1 MGLGSGLALGFG
13 IGEDLVDEEQLR
25 CDDRRRVEHLVL
37 DAVVVPHAD
46 DGGVH
51 GLAGVDVEAA
61 GPLRR
66 VRLLQLDDAVLRV
79 VAGVGGER
87 LRDDE

>member
-1 MGLGSGLALGFG
+1 MGFGFG

-79 VAGVGGER
+79 VARVRGER